1 MISTDLPKI
10 FQEAKEF
17 TTKPAAHLSNADRR
31 KGNTMALERNQDG
44 IPLPTDLARSHE
56 QPSLHDKDI
65 TIVMFQLVCVPI
77 VEFSAPQS
85 CEHECSLIAST
96 T

>member
-1 MISTDLPKI
+1 
-10 FQEAKEF
+10 
-17 TTKPAAHLSNADRR
+17 
-31 KGNTMALERNQDG
+31 MALERNQDG
-44 IPLPTDLARSHE
+44 IRLGNDDLARSHE
-56 QPSLHDKDI
+56 QRPLHDKDI

-85 CEHECSLIAST
+85 CEHECNLIAST